1 MADEGFHEIQL
12 NGKQLVFLF
21 MAATVVSVVVFLLGV
36 MVGRNVRQPAAQI
49 AASAPDSS
57 LDPTAEPT
65 ADPGATAQSA
75 ATGTTSDRTPLSAQ
89 ESLSYAERLEAP
101 DPAEE
106 TLAEA
111 AAAAAAVP
119 APKPAAV
126 AAPAPDT
133 ARETARTEPPAAAA
147 KTAPI
152 AAANVTPPASS
163 PAPAVQNA
171 SVTEPAGNGWVVQ
184 VMAAVKR
191 EEAESLARRL
201 SAKGYPAFV
210 SVGDVK
216 VPAKYR
222 VRVGKYSDKRE
233 AEAVDSRLQKQ
244 EQFKTWLVPPTR

>member
-36 MVGRNVRQPAAQI
+36 MVGRNVRQPSARI
-49 AASAPDSS
+49 AATASESA
-57 LDPTAEPT
+57 LDPT
-65 ADPGATAQSA
+65 ADPGVDRGADSTVRSA

-106 TLAEA
+106 TLEEA
-111 AAAAAAVP
+111 AAAAAA
-119 APKPAAV
+119 
-126 AAPAPDT
+126 APAPASAPAPAPVPDT
-133 ARETARTEPPAAAA
+133 SRATARTEAPA
-147 KTAPI
+147 
-152 AAANVTPPASS
+152 
-163 PAPAVQNA
+163 APAVQDA
-171 SVTEPAGNGWVVQ
+171 GVTEPAGNGWVVQ

-222 VRVGKYSDKRE
+222 VRVGKYPDKRE

>member
-36 MVGRNVRQPAAQI
+36 MVGRNVRQPSAQI
-49 AASAPDSS
+49 AASAPDASF
-57 LDPTAEPT
+57 DPT
-65 ADPGATAQSA
+65 ADPGADSGASVQSA

-106 TLAEA
+106 SLADA
-111 AAAAAAVP
+111 AAAAAA
-119 APKPAAV
+119 
-126 AAPAPDT
+126 
-133 ARETARTEPPAAAA
+133 
-147 KTAPI
+147 
-152 AAANVTPPASS
+152 ASS
-163 PAPAVQNA
+163 PAPARVPDTPRESARPEPPATTPKTAPVAAAKVTPPAASAAPAVQSA
-171 SVTEPAGNGWVVQ
+171 TVTEPAGNGWVVQ

-222 VRVGKYSDKRE
+222 VRVGKYTDKRE
-233 AEAVDSRLQKQ
+233 AEAVDSRLQTQ

>member
-36 MVGRNVRQPAAQI
+36 MVGRNVRQPSSQI
-49 AASAPDSS
+49 AAAAPESS
-57 LDPTAEPT
+57 LDPTA
-65 ADPGATAQSA
+65 DPGAAAGTPQSA
-75 ATGTTSDRTPLSAQ
+75 ATGPTSDRTPLSAQ

-101 DPAEE
+101 EPAEE

-111 AAAAAAVP
+111 AAAAAA
-119 APKPAAV
+119 
-126 AAPAPDT
+126 APAPAPVPVPET
-133 ARETARTEPPAAAA
+133 PRESARTDPPAAAA
-147 KTAPI
+147 TAAPV
-152 AAANVTPPASS
+152 AAASVTPPA
-163 PAPAVQNA
+163 APAVPAGQNA
-171 SVTEPAGNGWVVQ
+171 SVSEPAGNGWVVQ

-233 AEAVDSRLQKQ
+233 AEAVDSRLQKL